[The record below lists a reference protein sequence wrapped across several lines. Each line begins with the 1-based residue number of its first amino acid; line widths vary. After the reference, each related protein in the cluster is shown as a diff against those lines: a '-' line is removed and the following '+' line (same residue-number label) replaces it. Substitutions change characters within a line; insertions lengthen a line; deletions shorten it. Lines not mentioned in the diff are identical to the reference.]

1 MRKGILT
8 DRFFYYLMD
17 FDNLVDTVDDWNK
30 INYYKECIGELENRI
45 NKKFK
50 EFKER
55 STEEETENVTLSKEM
70 ELILGLWSN
79 HEQPLRSYYEKRNYR
94 HKIQA

>member
-1 MRKGILT
+1 MRKGTLT
-8 DRFFYYLMD
+8 DKFFYYLVD

-30 INYYKECIGELENRI
+30 INYYKECINELESRI
-45 NKKFK
+45 NKKF
-50 EFKER
+50 EDFKDR
-55 STEEETENVTLSKEM
+55 RTEEEKENVTLPKEM

-79 HEQPLRSYYEKRNYR
+79 HEQALRSYYEKRNYR